1 MSEERIFRVDVDYER
16 DFVFKVHFG
25 LNGVD
30 NLIMDEIEPVGEGL
44 GPDASRLLAAA
55 VGNCLSASLLF
66 CLRKSR
72 VEISGMNT
80 VVRGVTSRNEEG
92 RWRIRELAVEISPD
106 VSKDQRKK
114 LQRCIEIFEQ
124 FCITSQ
130 SVKQGIPVN
139 VNVNLQAN

>member
-1 MSEERIFRVDVDYER
+1 MSEERVFRVDVGYER
-16 DFVFKVHFG
+16 DFVFNASFG
-25 LNGVD
+25 LEGVD
-30 NLIMDEIEPVGEGL
+30 NLIMDELEPVGGGL

-80 VVRGVTSRNEEG
+80 VVEGIIARNEEG
-92 RWRIRELAVEISPD
+92 RWRIRELVVEISPD
-106 VSKDQRKK
+106 VRKDQEEK
-114 LQRCIEIFEQ
+114 LERCIEIFEQ

-130 SVKQGIPVN
+130 SVKQGIPLN
-139 VNVNLQAN
+139 VNVNLRVN